1 MARGDRRTRRLLLRL
16 GDELRTARN
25 SAGLTLARVA
35 DAAGISVSELSRI
48 ERGLAPWVDL
58 TTLQRIGAVVGLDV
72 WMRTYPGGEPLRD
85 IAHLR
90 LTDALRELLGPGL
103 VLRGE
108 VPIGDRRDLRAWDLT
123 LTDRASRVC
132 GTELETRLVD
142 AQAQMRRITLKQAD
156 SGVDRVLVV
165 VSDSGANRTA
175 IRAASP
181 LLASAFVIDDR
192 SAVEALVRGELP
204 PRDALILVKV
214 PPPGTAERPLPS
226 HGSRRQH

>member
-1 MARGDRRTRRLLLRL
+1 
-16 GDELRTARN
+16 
-25 SAGLTLARVA
+25 
-35 DAAGISVSELSRI
+35 
-48 ERGLAPWVDL
+48 
-58 TTLQRIGAVVGLDV
+58 
-72 WMRTYPGGEPLRD
+72 
-85 IAHLR
+85 
-90 LTDALRELLGPGL
+90 
-103 VLRGE
+103 
-108 VPIGDRRDLRAWDLT
+108 
-123 LTDRASRVC
+123 
-132 GTELETRLVD
+132 
-142 AQAQMRRITLKQAD
+142 MRRITLKQAD